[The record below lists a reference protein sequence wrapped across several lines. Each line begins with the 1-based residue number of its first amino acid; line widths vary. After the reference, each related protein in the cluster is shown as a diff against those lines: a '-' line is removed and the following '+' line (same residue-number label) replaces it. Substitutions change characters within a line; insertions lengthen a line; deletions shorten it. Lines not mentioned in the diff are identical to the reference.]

1 MGNMTDLSFVATY
14 GGNSTFMAINQF
26 KFLAAKSIRTSTIIL
41 SSFNT
46 ISAFATAAGILF
58 DCYLKAKRSDSR
70 RNRKCIRGTETFPLV
85 LSLGITIQGII
96 FAVSQSHGL
105 DGLFKAG
112 CSLISQ
118 FMWPAIFIVPYI
130 QRYSM
135 IENAERVG
143 ASRMIYYLIVAV
155 LSNALM
161 VPFFV
166 SIALTD
172 PMDSGGGPSLTLGM
186 VSSVVANVSGLM
198 TGGLYLFLRSS
209 TISTIGAKDKIGEYS
224 CQKIK
229 QNIRQ
234 RGPSSV
240 DFNDHIVQLVPA
252 PRPLRTAE
260 SQEKFITAEE
270 GNGFELENNRTSRSL
285 NQRVFGDYD
294 QPRPHTALDSAFT
307 LTEPHQMSMS
317 TPRTHVQKPPASYSL
332 FPNNHPDM
340 SPVALLPS
348 TTYSPNS
355 DADIAVPQT
364 LCVSDPTSSLMP
376 PAHIGSGGRGH
387 HRRDSSLAS
396 TATVQIGLR
405 FSNVDDI
412 GPLASKASGEA
423 ERVHSLGCP
432 NNLGSTASKR
442 PSPLTGARHAESM
455 TPNQSTGNANP
466 NPETMKSLPPLPA
479 LSPTVVQTPPPQTLS
494 PSVYSPSVY
503 GPQSTASP
511 STGRIISP
519 KGVGFHVPRRAN
531 TSDGSVAVPAPLRI
545 RRLLER

>member
-1 MGNMTDLSFVATY
+1 
-14 GGNSTFMAINQF
+14 MAINQF

-58 DCYLKAKRSDSR
+58 DCYLKAKRSDPR
-70 RNRKCIRGTETFPLV
+70 GNRQLRK
-85 LSLGITIQGII
+85 
-96 FAVSQSHGL
+96 
-105 DGLFKAG
+105 
-112 CSLISQ
+112 
-118 FMWPAIFIVPYI
+118 
-130 QRYSM
+130 YSM

-143 ASRMIYYLIVAV
+143 ASRMIYYLVVAV

-166 SIALTD
+166 SITITD
-172 PMDSGGGPSLTLGM
+172 PMNGGGTSLTLAM

-209 TISTIGAKDKIGEYS
+209 TISTIGAKDKIGDYS

-229 QNIRQ
+229 QNIRH
-234 RGPSSV
+234 RGPCSV

-260 SQEKFITAEE
+260 SQEKFIPAEE
-270 GNGFELENNRTSRSL
+270 GNGFEPENNRTSRSL

-294 QPRPHTALDSAFT
+294 QPRPYMSLDSAFT
-307 LTEPHQMSMS
+307 PRGPEPHQMSMS
-317 TPRTHVQKPPASYSL
+317 LLRTHVQKPPTSYSL

-355 DADIAVPQT
+355 DADFAEPQT
-364 LCVSDPTSSLMP
+364 LYVPDPTSSLMP

-387 HRRDSSLAS
+387 HRRGSSLAS

-432 NNLGSTASKR
+432 NKLGSPGSKR
-442 PSPLTGARHAESM
+442 PSPLAGTRHAESI
-455 TPNQSTGNANP
+455 PNPSAGNANP
-466 NPETMKSLPPLPA
+466 HPETMKSLPPLPA
-479 LSPTVVQTPPPQTLS
+479 PSPTVAQTSPPQTLS
-494 PSVYSPSVY
+494 PSVYSPSLY
-503 GPQSTASP
+503 GHPSTASLP
-511 STGRIISP
+511 TGRIISP
-519 KGVGFHVPRRAN
+519 QGGGFNSPRRTN
-531 TSDGSVAVPAPLRI
+531 ISSDGSIAVPAPLRI
-545 RRLLER
+545 RRLLEH